1 MIDQIPSRSPR
12 RCGPTLVC
20 VPTWPSRAQ
29 PGGGYQCQT
38 QEKGDIVYLVI
49 IKRCNKR
56 IIIPIGTVT
65 RGTITRGNRKAQ
77 FVWSH
82 EEEGVA
88 AHPSQPMHS
97 LPLVRCS
104 LRSPRAADVHVLLR
118 GWMDQKGAITLG
130 DRPPSRCLSLL
141 PMQRKTDGANPL
153 LRGPHTHTRSFEGS
167 GRPHRNA
174 INTAS
179 IASSPSLATPPP
191 DRSRPRR

>member
-1 MIDQIPSRSPR
+1 MIDQIPSRSPPR

-20 VPTWPSRAQ
+20 VPTWPPRAQ

-49 IKRCNKR
+49 IKRSNMR

-65 RGTITRGNRKAQ
+65 RSTITRRNRKAQ

-97 LPLVRCS
+97 LPH
-104 LRSPRAADVHVLLR
+104 PRAARDPHARRTSMYFFVAGWTRKAQSHSAIVLPR
-118 GWMDQKGAITLG
+118 VVS
-130 DRPPSRCLSLL
+130 PSSRCSGRRCQSS
-141 PMQRKTDGANPL
+141 PPRS
-153 LRGPHTHTRSFEGS
+153 PHVRRSFEGG

-191 DRSRPRR
+191 DWSRPIR

>member
-1 MIDQIPSRSPR
+1 MIDQIPSRSPPR

-20 VPTWPSRAQ
+20 VPTWPPRAQ
-29 PGGGYQCQT
+29 PGGGHQCQT
-38 QEKGDIVYLVI
+38 QEKGDIVYLVL
-49 IKRCNKR
+49 IKRSNMR

-65 RGTITRGNRKAQ
+65 RGTITSGNRKAQ

-88 AHPSQPMHS
+88 AHPSPTHA
-97 LPLVRCS
+97 LP
-104 LRSPRAADVHVLLR
+104 PTRAPLLAILTRGGRTLLR

-153 LRGPHTHTRSFEGS
+153 LRGPHMYAVHLREAGD
-167 GRPHRNA
+167 R
-174 INTAS
+174 TAM
-179 IASSPSLATPPP
+179 P
-191 DRSRPRR
+191 